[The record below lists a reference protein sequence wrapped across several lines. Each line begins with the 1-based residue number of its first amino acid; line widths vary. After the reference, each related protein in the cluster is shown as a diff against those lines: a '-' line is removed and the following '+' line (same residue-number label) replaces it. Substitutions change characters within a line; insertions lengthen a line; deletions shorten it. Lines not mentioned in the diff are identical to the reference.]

1 MVPSPGVLTPLP
13 VFASFAVR
21 RQLQLRPE
29 HAQPLLCHQRN
40 PVSAASLGLRLKRK
54 CDFTIPSR
62 RLPS

>member
-1 MVPSPGVLTPLP
+1 MVPSHGVLNPLS

-21 RQLQLRPE
+21 RQLQLRTK

-40 PVSAASLGLRLKRK
+40 PVSAASLGLRLKCKR
-54 CDFTIPSR
+54 DFTIPSS